1 MRLARPLLLALA
13 LLLIAGAASAEA
25 RRKATHAE
33 RAAIAAKF
41 DAPPK
46 CARVFVSTVDRHW
59 ATYRFDGRTFDDP
72 DCRAAAADGVA
83 ILRRRHGHWRM
94 VTAGSSFECPV
105 PKTPPKVAADL
116 RVRCVDQR

>member
-46 CARVFVSTVDRHW
+46 CARVFISTVDRHW

-83 ILRRRHGHWRM
+83 ILRRRHR
-94 VTAGSSFECPV
+94 VKVPEQFEG
-105 PKTPPKVAADL
+105 A
-116 RVRCVDQR
+116 VDEMDDQNEPATFSRIT